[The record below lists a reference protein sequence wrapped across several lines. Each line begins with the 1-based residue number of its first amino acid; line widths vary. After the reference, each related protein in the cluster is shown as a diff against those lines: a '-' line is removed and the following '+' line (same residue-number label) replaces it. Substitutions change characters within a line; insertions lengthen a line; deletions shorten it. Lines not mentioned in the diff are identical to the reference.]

1 MTPQPSS
8 LIDARRNRLLAELPD
23 ADWQRWQPQAEA
35 VALRSGQVLCE
46 AGARIAHIYFP
57 VSAVVSLLLL
67 TQEGA
72 SAEIAVVGHD
82 GAVGVSLVMGG
93 ESMPTRAVVQSSGL
107 ACRVPVPWVRDEV
120 QQAGAALGV
129 LLRYTQALMGQ
140 VAQTAAC
147 NRYHSV
153 DQLLCRRL
161 LAGLDR
167 SSSDELEMT
176 QEGVAQLLGVRREG
190 VTAAAMRL
198 QQAGVIRYR
207 RGHIA
212 VLDRGRLEQLTCE
225 HHAAVAEPRVA
236 VNA

>member
-1 MTPQPSS
+1 VAPPYSPPS
-8 LIDARRNRLLAELPD
+8 DPRRNRLLAELPD
-23 ADWQRWQPQAEA
+23 ADWQRWQPQLEA
-35 VALRSGQVLCE
+35 VTLRSGQVLCE
-46 AGARIAHIYFP
+46 VGAKLAHVYFP

-82 GAVGVSLVMGG
+82 GAVGMSLVMGG
-93 ESMPTRAVVQSSGL
+93 DAMPSRAVVQSSGL
-107 ACRVPVPWVRDEV
+107 ACRVPASWVRDEV

-167 SSSDELEMT
+167 SSGDELEMT
-176 QEGVAQLLGVRREG
+176 QESVAQLLGVRREG
-190 VTAAAMRL
+190 VTAAALR
-198 QQAGVIRYR
+198 Q
-207 RGHIA
+207 
-212 VLDRGRLEQLTCE
+212 
-225 HHAAVAEPRVA
+225 
-236 VNA
+236 